1 MDDKVAVI
9 GLGRLGFPLA
19 VVLAHS
25 GFKVIGIDIDP
36 EVVEA
41 VNARRAPERI
51 CEPGLQ
57 EMLDGIENLIA
68 TVDMEAAA
76 YAAISIVMVGTPSEA
91 DGSFSLRYVLDTCHE
106 LGAVLRSR
114 DSYHAVVISSTV
126 LPGAC
131 DGPIREALEE
141 ASGRKVGK
149 SLGLC
154 YCPEFVALGDV
165 LRGFL
170 EPDFML
176 IGASDIRADFL
187 ISGFYT
193 RICLNAPPI
202 VHSTLINAE
211 IAKLAVNCYVG
222 AKMTF
227 ANMLAELCEQF
238 PGADVDV
245 VTDAVGLDSR
255 IGRKYL
261 TGATA
266 YGGLTFPMAI
276 RSLFKVAK
284 SVGVELPLIKIVHS
298 ENQRQKYRLAAIVQ
312 NWRVRTGAEKIG
324 ILGLAYKPGISAT
337 EGSAGMALME
347 LLHPPAS
354 VIAFDPAV
362 QIEQSVASA
371 QTCVDYSDI
380 VVITTPWPE
389 FKEVEFHEGQVVIDC
404 WRMLGEADVTDAGAK
419 YVAIGVGTCRES

>member
-1 MDDKVAVI
+1 
-9 GLGRLGFPLA
+9 
-19 VVLAHS
+19 
-25 GFKVIGIDIDP
+25 
-36 EVVEA
+36 
-41 VNARRAPERI
+41 
-51 CEPGLQ
+51 
-57 EMLDGIENLIA
+57 
-68 TVDMEAAA
+68 
-76 YAAISIVMVGTPSEA
+76 MV
-91 DGSFSLRYVLDTCHE
+91 
-106 LGAVLRSR
+106 
-114 DSYHAVVISSTV
+114 
-126 LPGAC
+126 
-131 DGPIREALEE
+131 
-141 ASGRKVGK
+141 
-149 SLGLC
+149 
-154 YCPEFVALGDV
+154 
-165 LRGFL
+165 
-170 EPDFML
+170 
-176 IGASDIRADFL
+176 
-187 ISGFYT
+187 
-193 RICLNAPPI
+193 
-202 VHSTLINAE
+202 
-211 IAKLAVNCYVG
+211 
-222 AKMTF
+222 
-227 ANMLAELCEQF
+227 CEQF

-284 SVGVELPLIKIVHS
+284 SVGVELPLIKIVYS